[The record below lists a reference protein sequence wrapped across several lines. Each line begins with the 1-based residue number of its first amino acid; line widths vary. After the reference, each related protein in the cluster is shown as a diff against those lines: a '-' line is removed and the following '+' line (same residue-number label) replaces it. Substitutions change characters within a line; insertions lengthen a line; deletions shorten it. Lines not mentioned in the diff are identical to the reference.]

1 MIGCGGT
8 PDQTAALT
16 KPYAGEIEA
25 WEVSADVGNVRNN
38 RPELVE
44 RVGFSSPDISPCLVA
59 EAFAA
64 LGQ

>member
-38 RPELVE
+38 RPA
-44 RVGFSSPDISPCLVA
+44 VA
-59 EAFAA
+59 A
-64 LGQ
+64 